1 MSVPAQQ
8 IGRVYAS
15 GLPVP
20 DGIDEY
26 FTAIPCRS
34 QCKPE
39 YVQQMTAPLTSH
51 QAKVLQWF
59 ARMFGSRWLM
69 QTVGRVFFNTAMP
82 FWCLLAVFLVI
93 MLRKKRKRLLIAVI
107 PLACL
112 FIAFLCFSPVVL
124 IRYAME
130 MYYMIPVLVAVALSR
145 APLDRGDVQQAHA
158 LD

>member
-1 MSVPAQQ
+1 
-8 IGRVYAS
+8 
-15 GLPVP
+15 
-20 DGIDEY
+20 
-26 FTAIPCRS
+26 
-34 QCKPE
+34 
-39 YVQQMTAPLTSH
+39 MTAPLNQH
-51 QAKVLQWF
+51 QEEVLRWF
-59 ARMFGSRWLM
+59 AVMSGSRWLM

-130 MYYMIPVLVAVALSR
+130 MYYMIPVLVAAAVGRGKIGDSVSDSESR
-145 APLDRGDVQQAHA
+145 LH
-158 LD
+158 